1 MVRTTLVRVFHA
13 SEGIARGEAG
23 IGATLNTVIGSTT
36 EGSGWDTESPR
47 ARGVANGA
55 GTEVSVI
62 RFLTKKEGERTC
74 NILGKPK
81 GHCSAR

>member
-1 MVRTTLVRVFHA
+1 MVRTTLVRVFHT
-13 SEGIARGEAG
+13 SEGIARGKAG
-23 IGATLNTVIGSTT
+23 IGATLDAVIGSTA

-47 ARGVANGA
+47 AGGVTYGA
-55 GTEVSVI
+55 GTEMLVI
-62 RFLTKKEGERTC
+62 RFLTKKEGGRTC